1 MLKSLQKSD
10 IKPGTGVRRN
20 VHLVSLA
27 LADRYLQ
34 RLVKTISVVVKC
46 LALNVKRNAFSEEF
60 SKNIEACVQI
70 VDW

>member
-10 IKPGTGVRRN
+10 IKPGTGVN

-34 RLVKTISVVVKC
+34 YLVKTISVVVKC